1 MTAHIPQANGGV
13 DIANFLTKQYRPPH
27 PPTCALKFI
36 SVAVVEEED
45 ERTRR
50 MATDAS
56 VPKNACPPMERLY
69 KVQQYR
75 LLGRDHLDE
84 SPSFTLF
91 THH

>member
-1 MTAHIPQANGGV
+1 MWARFKMTAHIPQANGGV
-13 DIANFLTKQYRPPH
+13 DIADFLTKRVQIASPA
-27 PPTCALKFI
+27 TCALKFV

-75 LLGRDHLDE
+75 LLGRR
-84 SPSFTLF
+84 PS
-91 THH
+91 